1 MNAVPTAP
9 RRRRDAPGRALRSAG
24 ALPLLLAFLLGAAT
38 VLAFAPFALAGLPVL
53 TLGLLFVLWWR
64 APPGQAGWLG
74 FAFGCGLFGTGVPWL
89 VLALH
94 TYGGMAA
101 PLAVVA
107 VAGLCAYLAL
117 FPALAGFAGCR
128 WSPPGT
134 LGRLYA
140 VAGAWTLAEWAR
152 SFVFTGFPWLA
163 LGYAQLPAGA
173 ATPLA
178 AYAPL
183 GGVFLVTL
191 GSAVASVAVAAA
203 IDAAATGAWRRG
215 AVAVAVAAAVFG
227 AGTALDRIEWTS
239 PAGTT
244 QVSLVQGNVEQERKF
259 DPEFRDRTYALYREL
274 VAASRG
280 RLVVLPESAFPA
292 FLDEVPDAVLRDFRD
307 LAAARGGDVLI
318 GLFTVD
324 APAGDETGLRYFNS
338 VISQGASPPQRYRK
352 RHLVP
357 FGETIPADA
366 VVGAFIRQVLA
377 IPLASQTPGEADQ
390 PPFELAGQRVA
401 VNICYEDAFGE
412 DIRAQA
418 ANATLLVNV
427 TNDAWYGRSLA
438 AEQHN
443 QIAAMRARE
452 TGRPLLR
459 ATNTGIT
466 SAIGPD
472 GRELARL
479 RWFERGVLEIE
490 IVGRQGTTP
499 FVRGGDL
506 PAALLALAMFAIAS
520 VAGRHLSA

>member
-1 MNAVPTAP
+1 MSVVPTVA
-9 RRRRDAPGRALRSAG
+9 RRGQAASVRALRSTG
-24 ALPLLLAFLLGAAT
+24 ALPLSFAFAAGVAT
-38 VLAFAPFALAGLPVL
+38 VPAFAPFSLAALPVL
-53 TLGLLFVLWWR
+53 SLALLFVLWHR
-64 APPGQAGWLG
+64 ATPGQAGWLG
-74 FAFGCGLFGTGVPWL
+74 FAFGGGLFGTGVSWL
-89 VLALH
+89 FVALH

-101 PLAVVA
+101 PLAVIA

-117 FPALAGFAGCR
+117 FPALAGFIGCR
-128 WSPPGT
+128 WTRPGT
-134 LGRLYA
+134 NGRLYA
-140 VAGAWTLAEWAR
+140 AAGAWTLAEWAR
-152 SFVFTGFPWLA
+152 SFVLTGFPWLS

-183 GGVFLVTL
+183 GGVFLVTQA
-191 GSAVASVAVAAA
+191 SALASVALAAV
-203 IDAAATGAWRRG
+203 IDAAGTGAWRRC
-215 AVAVAVAAAVFG
+215 VAPIAVAASVFG
-227 AGTALDRIEWTS
+227 VGIALDRIEWTA
-239 PAGTT
+239 PAGAT
-244 QVSLVQGNVEQERKF
+244 QVSLLQGNVGQERKF
-259 DPEFRDRTYALYREL
+259 DPEFRDRTFALYREL

-280 RLVVLPESAFPA
+280 RLVVLPESALPA
-292 FLDEVPDAVLRDFRD
+292 FLDEVPDTILRELRE
-307 LAAARGGDVLI
+307 LAAARGGDALI

-324 APAGDETGLRYFNS
+324 APVRGETGYRYYNS
-338 VISQGASPPQRYRK
+338 VISLGASPPQLYRK

-366 VVGAFIRQVLA
+366 IVGAFIRQVLA
-377 IPLASQTPGEADQ
+377 IPLASQTPGDAGQ
-390 PPFELAGQRVA
+390 PPLDVAGQRVA

-412 DIRAQA
+412 DIRPQA
-418 ANATLLVNV
+418 TAATLLVNV

-452 TGRPLLR
+452 VGRPLLR

-479 RWFERGVLEIE
+479 PWFERGVLEIE
-490 IVGRQGTTP
+490 VVGRQGATP

-506 PAALLALAMFAIAS
+506 PAALLAFAILAAAS
-520 VAGRHLSA
+520 VAGTRRHA